1 MTLRVSGVN
10 WVENLLTQVYL
21 DLEVGVLDE

>member
-1 MTLRVSGVN
+1 MTLGVSGVN